1 MGRHYSTGLR
11 ERVLE
16 RLRLGEGVRALAREF
31 NLPKSVVYEWKDK
44 MQGRPGR
51 KVGAT
56 VGEKRDRE
64 MAALEARIA
73 ELEAAVGR
81 KSLELDFFQGAL
93 RRLKESGQREE
104 KAGAPSWELKSAA
117 GWSRKAD

>member
-1 MGRHYSTGLR
+1 MGRPYSLGLK

-44 MQGRPGR
+44 MQGRPGK
-51 KVGAT
+51 KVGEAA
-56 VGEKRDRE
+56 GEKRDRE

-73 ELEAAVGR
+73 ELEGVVGR
-81 KSLELDFFQGAL
+81 KTLEADFFRGAL
-93 RRLKESGQREE
+93 RRLAESGRLANPVGE
-104 KAGAPSWELKSAA
+104 KSSTLKSAA
-117 GWSRKAD
+117 GWNRKAN